1 MVFIT
6 NATECIVFRN
16 VLMLVVFLNMVL
28 CVYKGYGGQ
37 NMAVDMGDST
47 LENYSKSADKTL
59 YLRIT

>member
-16 VLMLVVFLNMVL
+16 VLMLVVFLDMVL
-28 CVYKGYGGQ
+28 CVYKRYGGQ

-47 LENYSKSADKTL
+47 LENYSKPADKTL